1 MNIPNQITLARLGL
15 ALVFFGL
22 LSAYRADAPADT
34 RWILT
39 LSFWLF
45 LVAALGDIIDGWLAR
60 SWGQVTPF
68 GRVVDPVVDKIM
80 ICGAFIFFSSSL
92 FSPPAGGNVT
102 GVAPWMVV
110 LILFRELAVSAIRS
124 FMESGGESF
133 GANWAGKLKM
143 FCQCTTVCVI
153 IGVVAWHEGSAFWAT
168 VRVTCVWVTVVVT
181 ALSLIE
187 YLRRVQKSL
196 LSAKALGSESPA
208 PTVSPRVDAAPAA
221 PRRAP
226 EGAPS

>member
-1 MNIPNQITLARLGL
+1 MNIPNQITLARLVL
-15 ALVFFGL
+15 AFVFFGL
-22 LSAYRADAPADT
+22 LSAYRIDAPAES

-39 LSFWLF
+39 VSFWLF
-45 LVAALGDIIDGWLAR
+45 LVAAVGDVVDGYLAR

-80 ICGAFIFFSSSL
+80 VCGAFIFFSSSL
-92 FSPPAGGNVT
+92 FATPGKGNVT
-102 GVAPWMVV
+102 GVAPWMVI

-133 GANWAGKLKM
+133 GANWAGKVKM
-143 FCQCTTVCVI
+143 FFQSATVCVVL
-153 IGVVAWHEGSAFWAT
+153 GVVAWHEGSRFWEI
-168 VRVTCVWVTVVVT
+168 VRITCVWTTVIVT

-196 LSAKALGSESPA
+196 LSDAAMGRVQAKRTESTLGAQAATRSAKA
-208 PTVSPRVDAAPAA
+208 
-221 PRRAP
+221 
-226 EGAPS
+226 EGASA